1 MIVVDSNI
9 IAARSL
15 TSSLT
20 SQTREIEERD
30 PVWIVPVLW
39 RYEFQN
45 ILATAIRT
53 KQIRPE
59 QAMDIW
65 EEVSKIL
72 IENEFE
78 PSASKVI
85 DLVARYGISAYD
97 GQFIALALEMGIP
110 CVTEDR
116 ELRKKFPGTAI
127 SMDEFIKPDPTSVVR
142 EARARYRLSHR
153 RREGRKE
160 VILGHRRGRTK

>member
-9 IAARSL
+9 VTARNL

-20 SQTREIEERD
+20 SKAQQVEEKD

-45 ILATAIRT
+45 ILATAIRA
-53 KQIRPE
+53 KQIKPE
-59 QAMDIW
+59 QALDIW
-65 EEVSKIL
+65 EKVSKIL
-72 IENEFE
+72 IENECE

-85 DLVARYGISAYD
+85 DLVAQYGITAYD
-97 GQFIALALEMGIP
+97 GQFIAVALEMGIP

-116 ELRKKFPGTAI
+116 ELQAKFPGIAI
-127 SMDEFIKPDPTSVVR
+127 SMDGFLKPKSTYVVR
-142 EARARYRLSHR
+142 EVRERYRR
-153 RREGRKE
+153 RKA
-160 VILGHRRGRTK
+160 

>member
-9 IAARSL
+9 VTARNL

-20 SQTREIEERD
+20 SIAQQVEEKD

-45 ILATAIRT
+45 ILASAIKA
-53 KQIRPE
+53 KQIKPE
-59 QAMDIW
+59 QALDIW
-65 EEVSKIL
+65 EKVSKIL
-72 IENEFE
+72 VENECE

-85 DLVARYGISAYD
+85 DLVAQYGITAYD
-97 GQFIALALEMGIP
+97 GQFIAVALEMGIP

-116 ELRKKFPGTAI
+116 ELQEKFPGIAI
-127 SMDEFIKPDPTSVVR
+127 SMDGFLKPRSTYVVR
-142 EARARYRLSHR
+142 EVRERY
-153 RREGRKE
+153 GKRKA
-160 VILGHRRGRTK
+160 

>member
-9 IAARSL
+9 IAARNL
-15 TSSLT
+15 TSVLT
-20 SQTREIEERD
+20 SKAEKVEQND

-45 ILATAIRT
+45 ILATAIKA

-59 QAMDIW
+59 QALDIW
-65 EEVSKIL
+65 EKVSKIL
-72 IENEFE
+72 TENEFE

-85 DLVARYGISAYD
+85 DLVAQYGINAYD
-97 GQFIALALEMGIP
+97 GQFIALSIEMRIP

-116 ELRKKFPGTAI
+116 ELQEKFPGIAI
-127 SMDEFIKPDPTSVVR
+127 SMEDFLEAKPVDRVR
-142 EARARYRLSHR
+142 EKKVKYRR
-153 RREGRKE
+153 QKA
-160 VILGHRRGRTK
+160 